1 MLEDFLSRMG
11 ELRLEMERLA
21 GQAQELERVVQEQQL
36 RLEEMDL
43 LVRQRDE
50 QLAER
55 QARVEELEERLRQR
69 DRELAEMQ
77 TRLAE
82 AEATCLRQK
91 EELAELQALLS
102 QREES
107 EAALREE
114 LALRERPA
122 APEEA
127 TLPIQALLERLSTL
141 EGLARQQAGELAGLR
156 SSLQEQLSRLYGRLE
171 RLEAGLQVAQPPAV
185 LPVEAPTVAVAPPPV
200 ELVAAPPP
208 AELVADPIQALL
220 QEALESLPKALCV
233 GLSGLDGLN
242 VALAVRQEWAAGEPW
257 EVELAELTAE
267 AGRVAS
273 ALGTGPLLTLAF
285 QTGTE
290 HCLISPVSEDHFAF
304 VVTPA
309 ASADDFRHAQAVLL
323 QAASRLNELF

>member
-55 QARVEELEERLRQR
+55 QARVEELEERLRR
-69 DRELAEMQ
+69 REKELAEAR
-77 TRLAE
+77 TRLTE
-82 AEATCLRQK
+82 AEATCLRQE
-91 EELAELQALLS
+91 EELAELRALLS
-102 QREES
+102 RCEAS
-107 EAALREE
+107 KAALRDE
-114 LALRERPA
+114 LARQERPA
-122 APEEA
+122 APETV
-127 TLPIQALLERLSTL
+127 TLPVQALLERLSAL
-141 EGLARQQAGELAGLR
+141 EGLARRQEAELAGLR
-156 SSLQEQLSRLYGRLE
+156 SIFQEGLSHLSRRLE
-171 RLEAGLQVAQPPAV
+171 RLEAGLPPAPV
-185 LPVEAPTVAVAPPPV
+185 APTPPPVEVPAPAVAVAPPPI
-200 ELVAAPPP
+200 EW
-208 AELVADPIQALL
+208 VADPIQALL
-220 QEALESLPKALCV
+220 QEALESLPEALSV

-242 VALAVRQEWAAGEPW
+242 VALANRREWAAGEAL

-273 ALGTGPLLTLAF
+273 ALDTGPWLTLAF

-290 HCLISPVSEDHFAF
+290 QCLISPVSEDHFAF
-304 VVTPA
+304 LVTPA
-309 ASADDFRHAQAVLL
+309 ASADDFRRAQAVLL

>member
-55 QARVEELEERLRQR
+55 QARVEELEERLRRREQ
-69 DRELAEMQ
+69 ELAEAR

-82 AEATCLRQK
+82 AEATCLRQE
-91 EELAELQALLS
+91 EELAELRTLLS
-102 QREES
+102 QREAS
-107 EAALREE
+107 EAALRDE
-114 LALRERPA
+114 LARQERPA
-122 APEEA
+122 APETV
-127 TLPIQALLERLSTL
+127 TLPVQALLERLSAL
-141 EGLARQQAGELAGLR
+141 EELARRQEAELAGLR
-156 SSLQEQLSRLYGRLE
+156 STFQEGLSHLSRRLE
-171 RLEAGLQVAQPPAV
+171 RLEAGPPPAPAPAAPTPP
-185 LPVEAPTVAVAPPPV
+185 PVEVPAPAVAVAPPPL
-200 ELVAAPPP
+200 EW
-208 AELVADPIQALL
+208 VADPIQALL
-220 QEALESLPKALCV
+220 QEALESLPEVLCV

-242 VALAVRQEWAAGEPW
+242 VALAARQEWTAGEAL

-273 ALGTGPLLTLAF
+273 ALDIGPLFTLAF

-290 HCLISPVSEDHFAF
+290 QCLISPVSEGHFAF
-304 VVTPA
+304 MVTPA
-309 ASADDFRHAQAVLL
+309 ASANDFRRAQAVLL
-323 QAASRLNELF
+323 QAVSRLNELF